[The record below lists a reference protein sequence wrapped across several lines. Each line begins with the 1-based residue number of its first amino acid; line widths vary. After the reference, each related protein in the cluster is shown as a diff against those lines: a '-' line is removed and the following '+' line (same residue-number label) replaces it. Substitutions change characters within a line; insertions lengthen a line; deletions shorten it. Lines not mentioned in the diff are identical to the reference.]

1 MTVPANLRRRAAIL
15 ALVAVP
21 VAGLLAGCSG
31 SSDKDPEAD
40 KSSAAAEPN
49 YLEVPAGV
57 ELTPQGS
64 ELAVGD
70 RGAVAWQASAE
81 DIVALDLTVT
91 KLEEVSLNR
100 FASWKLDAESKKS
113 RPYFVHA
120 QVKNVGAG
128 NVGGFT
134 LPLYL
139 VDSKDNYVTAS
150 SFQSEFK
157 PCPSGPILP
166 KKFKPGSK
174 TELCLVYLA
183 PEKRELTA
191 VSFYPGPGFA
201 PITWAGDVQKPT
213 GKKSGKGDSKK

>member
-1 MTVPANLRRRAAIL
+1 MAIL

-21 VAGLLAGCSG
+21 VIGLLSGCSG
-31 SSDKDPEAD
+31 SSDKEPEAD
-40 KSSAAAEPN
+40 KSSASAEPN
-49 YLEVPAGV
+49 YLQVPSGV
-57 ELTPQGS
+57 DLTPQGS

-70 RGAVAWQASAE
+70 VGVVAWQASAE

-91 KLEEVSLNR
+91 SLEEVSLNR
-100 FASWKLDAESKKS
+100 FGSWKLDAEAKKS

-120 QVKNVGAG
+120 EVKNVGAG
-128 NVGGFT
+128 DVGGLT
-134 LPLYL
+134 VPLYL

-150 SFQSEFK
+150 SFKSEYK

-174 TELCLVYLA
+174 TDLCLVYLA

-191 VSFYPGPGFA
+191 MSFYPGPGFA
-201 PITWAGDVQKPT
+201 PIIWAGEVQQPS
-213 GKKSGKGDSKK
+213 GKKSGKGDSKN